1 MCPHPPTSSQI
12 RGFCNAST
20 KVRVL
25 WWLGCSGRPCLK
37 VTTPHHH
44 IISLP
49 FHTSLSVWLIFKI
62 KLHVLPGS
70 AWLLFS
76 HSENRQSA
84 GGRGGSSVAV
94 RLEILW
100 WWQWWPF
107 PAVWVDELCQGSLF
121 RCAFRQRRCKNQT
134 SHQLALWL
142 QHRCVKSERFVVVE
156 GQDGNAALQTFFPNC
171 CVNSVLLFVHCAYI
185 ALWWQQLVIWVI
197 HLAVAKDFLTF

>member
-1 MCPHPPTSSQI
+1 MHTGNGIKNNVSFHFWHFAIQNDVSVTWAEYWGADRGVPAGSINIQEAIITSGLCSQLEGCWVCVCLCVSARYVSVCLPVNTWLRVCQPLSINMHETNTRWCPCLCKLGTYVCMCPHSPTSSQI

-84 GGRGGSSVAV
+84 WG
-94 RLEILW
+94 
-100 WWQWWPF
+100 
-107 PAVWVDELCQGSLF
+107 
-121 RCAFRQRRCKNQT
+121 
-134 SHQLALWL
+134 
-142 QHRCVKSERFVVVE
+142 
-156 GQDGNAALQTFFPNC
+156 
-171 CVNSVLLFVHCAYI
+171 
-185 ALWWQQLVIWVI
+185 
-197 HLAVAKDFLTF
+197 